1 MFQAYA
7 DGVNDFI
14 RGVDALGSNPTTRL
28 LPPEFLL
35 LGITKENWTT
45 WTPQDSLACAMLMSF
60 NLSWNWPNDLL
71 REALRQRSPDLED
84 LAEEIAPFAH
94 DMLAE
99 VITIVDEEDLKHWG

>member
-7 DGVNDFI
+7 DGINDYISGIDTF
-14 RGVDALGSNPTTRL
+14 GSNPTARL

-35 LGITKENWTT
+35 LGINKENWTT
-45 WTPQDSLACAMLMSF
+45 WTPLDSFSCSMLMSF

-71 REALRQRSPDLED
+71 REAFRQKHEDLED
-84 LAEEIAPFAH
+84 LAEEIVPFAR

-99 VITIVDEEDLKHWG
+99 VITIVDEEDLK